1 MSNAASPA
9 PKPNGTAGVLSTLA
23 ASGNQWVQ
31 LATVGLVALS
41 GFGNWAATTSSSNRN
56 REEIT
61 QGQERIRAEVIRQ
74 VDEIHEWVEKSRAE
88 FHQGNED
95 SAANRKLLTAIM
107 REDLQAFEERQ
118 QTALVNQQKIMQAQ
132 TQILENDTVL
142 IRNINKIVE
151 QFAAWKKL
159 EQERGAP

>member
-1 MSNAASPA
+1 MAE
-9 PKPNGTAGVLSTLA
+9 PKPNSTPNVLSTLA
-23 ASGNQWVQ
+23 SSSSQWVQ

-41 GFGNWAATTSSSNRN
+41 GVGNWAATNHN
-56 REEIT
+56 KEELSA
-61 QGQERIRAEVIRQ
+61 GQERIRAEVIRQ

-107 REDLQAFEERQ
+107 REDLQTFGDRQ
-118 QTALVNQQKIMQAQ
+118 QTALNNQNKIMQAQ

-142 IRNINKIVE
+142 IQNINKIVE
-151 QFAAWKKL
+151 EFARYKKL
-159 EQERGAP
+159 EQQRGAPQ

>member
-1 MSNAASPA
+1 MSNSAPQTPA

-23 ASGNQWVQ
+23 SSGNQWVQ

-41 GFGNWAATTSSSNRN
+41 GFGNWTATNRN
-56 REEIT
+56 KEEIT
-61 QGQERIRAEVIRQ
+61 AGQERIREVVIRQ
-74 VDEIHEWVEKSRAE
+74 VDEIHEWIEKSRAE

-107 REDLQAFEERQ
+107 REDLQAFEDRQ
-118 QTALVNQQKIMQAQ
+118 QTALNNQNKIMQSQ
-132 TQILENDTVL
+132 TQILENDTL
-142 IRNINKIVE
+142 LLRNINKIVE

-159 EQERGAP
+159 EQERGAPQ